1 MGRYTFIV
9 PPRCLRLVVL
19 CAALAGGAWAQEQKT
34 IEPPEEDESLIPKEY
49 SFNPLQAEK
58 EVRIGNFYFKK
69 ASYSAAANRF
79 REAIKWNEGY
89 AEAYYRLG
97 EACDKLK
104 DASGAR
110 KAYEKF
116 LELEPKTK
124 RAADVRKLLARKK

>member
-1 MGRYTFIV
+1 
-9 PPRCLRLVVL
+9 VL
-19 CAALAGGAWAQEQKT
+19 CAALAGGAWAQGQKPV
-34 IEPPEEDESLIPKEY
+34 EPPEEDESLIPKEY

-58 EVRIGNFYFKK
+58 EVRIGNFYFTKG
-69 ASYSAAANRF
+69 SYNAAANRF

-97 EACDKLK
+97 EVCTKMK

-116 LELEPKTK
+116 LELEPNTK
-124 RAADVRKLLARKK
+124 RAAGVRKLLARKK